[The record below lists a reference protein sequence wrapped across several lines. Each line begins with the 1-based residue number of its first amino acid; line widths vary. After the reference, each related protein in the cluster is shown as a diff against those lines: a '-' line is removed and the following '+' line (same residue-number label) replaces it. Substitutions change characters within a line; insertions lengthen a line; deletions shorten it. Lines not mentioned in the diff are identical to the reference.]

1 MRLRELWF
9 EVTII
14 SSCLVLMIMPS
25 INVQASESANY
36 ELYETSIGTSDP
48 VDVQSTTYGITSATG
63 DLAVGNSSSSNFQ
76 INAGSK
82 TSPDPVLSFGVDASG
97 ADFGLFSPTQAAT
110 TTVSFTV
117 KDYTTYGYIV
127 QIIGDGPTN
136 NSHTIAPM
144 ATQAASQVG
153 TEQFGINLVANT
165 NPESVGA
172 NLDNGQ
178 FGNGGVESGYD
189 TANQYKYIDG
199 DIIASAPGDS
209 GETTYTITYIANV
222 GPLTPGGVYNISQT
236 LVATATY

>member
-9 EVTII
+9 ELTII
-14 SSCLVLMIMPS
+14 SSCLILLLMPS
-25 INVQASESANY
+25 VSATESANY
-36 ELYETSIGTSDP
+36 ELIETSIGTSDP

-63 DLAVGNSSSSNFQ
+63 DLAIGNSSSSNYQ

-97 ADFGLFSPTQAAT
+97 ADFGQFSPTQAAT
-110 TTVSFTV
+110 TTVEFTV

-136 NSHTIAPM
+136 NAHTITPM
-144 ATQAASQVG
+144 ATQGTSQVG

-165 NPESVGA
+165 SPASVGA

-178 FGNGGVESGYD
+178 FGNGSIETGYD
-189 TANQYKYIDG
+189 TTNQYQYIDG
-199 DIIASAPGDS
+199 DVIASAPGDS

-222 GPLTPGGVYNISQT
+222 DPLTPGGVYRISQT